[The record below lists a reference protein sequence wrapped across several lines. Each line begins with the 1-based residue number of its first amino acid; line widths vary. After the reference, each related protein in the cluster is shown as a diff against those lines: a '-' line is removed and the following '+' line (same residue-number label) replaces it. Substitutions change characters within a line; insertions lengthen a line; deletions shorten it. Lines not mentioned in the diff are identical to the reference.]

1 MKIKT
6 VFLSLIMCV
15 FLFASPETNNLI
27 FSQALKTYSGA
38 QITESFLPFAVGLRG
53 EYDYHVYSGW
63 KILVSCDLELSRTV
77 GWLADVGT
85 KKYLNDIFYV
95 GTAYT
100 FPLSFAQ
107 ETLSSTSSGYNK
119 DKYILTGYKPNLA
132 FFAGME
138 ITDDWV
144 FEVKYRTVTHEIKH
158 ESEFR
163 FWFASSSTKLSS
175 LEEEEAAELS
185 FSLGLIF

>member
-1 MKIKT
+1 
-6 VFLSLIMCV
+6 MCA
-15 FLFASPETNNLI
+15 FLFAAPETNNLV
-27 FSQALKTYSGA
+27 FSQAFKTYSGA
-38 QITESFLPFAVGLRG
+38 LAAESFSPFAVELRS
-53 EYDYHVYSGW
+53 EYDYHITAGW
-63 KILVSCDLELSRTV
+63 KALAGCSLELGRTV
-77 GWLADVGT
+77 GLLADVGA
-85 KKYLNDIFYV
+85 KKYLNDVFYV
-95 GTAYT
+95 GTVYT

-107 ETLSSTSSGYNK
+107 ETLSSTSSGYDK

-138 ITDDWV
+138 IADDWV
-144 FEVKYRTVTHEIKH
+144 FEVKYRTVTHEVKH

-175 LEEEEAAELS
+175 LEEEKAAELS